1 MVKGE
6 TAMRK
11 LVMPLL
17 GFMIIIA
24 SERAVAC
31 DLCAIYRAT
40 EAKSSKPGI
49 FVGVFEQYTHF
60 GTLQDGGKEVENEAG
75 QFLDSSITQ
84 FLLGYRFNDRF
95 GVQVNVPYIHRS
107 FKRPEGGA
115 IDEGTVSG
123 IGDVAVVGTARL
135 YQRLREES
143 TFLWYALGGV
153 KFPTGDTDRLKEE
166 LAEEEPVPGEPES
179 GIHGHDLALGSG
191 SYDFIVGTDAYWRWK
206 RLFATA
212 AVHYSIRTEG
222 DFDYRYANDLI
233 YSVKPGVYLWLA
245 DEGTL
250 GLQLA
255 VTGETKGKDKV
266 RGQEMADTGITSLF
280 LGPEAS
286 LTWHENLSAEL
297 AADFPVALN
306 NTALQ
311 IVPDYRIRGALSW
324 RF

>member
-1 MVKGE
+1 
-6 TAMRK
+6 MRQLFAILWG
-11 LVMPLL
+11 LV
-17 GFMIIIA
+17 IISA
-24 SERAVAC
+24 SGAAIAC

-40 EAKSSKPGI
+40 EAKASKPGFSI
-49 FVGVFEQYTHF
+49 GVYEQYTRF
-60 GTLQDGGKEVENEAG
+60 GTLRDGGKKVGNEAD

-84 FLLGYRFNDRF
+84 FLLGYRFDDRI
-95 GVQVNVPYIHRS
+95 GVQLNIPYIYRS

-123 IGDVAVVGTARL
+123 LGDVALVGTARL
-135 YQRLREES
+135 YQRLREDS
-143 TFLWYALGGV
+143 TFLWNALGGV
-153 KFPTGDTDRLKEE
+153 KFPTGNTDRLKEE

-222 DFDYRYANDLI
+222 DFDYRFANDLI
-233 YSVKPGVYLWLA
+233 FHVKPGVYLWLA

-255 VTGETKGKDKV
+255 LTGETKGKDKFQ
-266 RGQEMADTGITSLF
+266 GQEAADTGITSLF

-297 AADFPVALN
+297 AADFPVVEN
-306 NTALQ
+306 NTSLQ
-311 IVPDYRIRGALSW
+311 IVPDYRLRGAVSW

>member
-1 MVKGE
+1 
-6 TAMRK
+6 MRK
-11 LVMPLL
+11 R
-17 GFMIIIA
+17 IA
-24 SERAVAC
+24 VLWGLAIVSASGAAVAC

-40 EAKSSKPGI
+40 EAKATKPGFSI
-49 FVGVFEQYTHF
+49 GVYEQYTRF

-123 IGDVAVVGTARL
+123 LGDVALVGTARI

-143 TFLWYALGGV
+143 TFLWNALGGV
-153 KFPTGDTDRLKEE
+153 KFPTGNTDRLREE

-179 GIHGHDLALGSG
+179 GIHGHDLTLGSG

-212 AVHYSIRTEG
+212 GVHYSIRTEG
-222 DFDYRYANDLI
+222 DFDYRFANDLI
-233 YSVKPGVYLWLA
+233 FHFKPGVYLWLA

-255 VTGETKGKDKV
+255 VTGETKGKDKFQ
-266 RGQEMADTGITSLF
+266 GEEAADTGITSLF

-286 LTWHENLSAEL
+286 LTWHENLSVEL
-297 AADFPVALN
+297 AADFPVVEN

-311 IVPDYRIRGALSW
+311 IVPDYRLRGAVSW

>member
-1 MVKGE
+1 
-6 TAMRK
+6 MRE
-11 LVMPLL
+11 LFAVLSCL
-17 GFMIIIA
+17 AIVSGTGA
-24 SERAVAC
+24 AVAC

-40 EAKSSKPGI
+40 EAKTTKPG
-49 FVGVFEQYTHF
+49 FSAGVYEQYTRF
-60 GTLQDGGKEVENEAG
+60 GTLRDGGKKVDNEAD

-84 FLLGYRFNDRF
+84 LLLGYRFNERI

-123 IGDVAVVGTARL
+123 IGDVALVGTARV

-143 TFLWYALGGV
+143 TFLWIALGGV
-153 KFPTGDTDRLKEE
+153 KFPTGSTDRLREE
-166 LAEEEPVPGEPES
+166 TNEMEPAPGEPES
-179 GIHGHDLALGSG
+179 GIHGHDLTLGSG

-212 AVHYSIRTEG
+212 GVHYSIRTEG
-222 DFDYRYANDLI
+222 DFDYRFANDLI
-233 YSVKPGVYLWLA
+233 YSVKPGVYLWLS

-255 VTGETKGKDKV
+255 VTGEAKGKDKF
-266 RGQEMADTGITSLF
+266 RGQEAADTGITSLF

-297 AADFPVALN
+297 AADFPVVEN
-306 NTALQ
+306 NTSLQ
-311 IVPDYRIRGALSW
+311 IVPDYRLRGAVNW